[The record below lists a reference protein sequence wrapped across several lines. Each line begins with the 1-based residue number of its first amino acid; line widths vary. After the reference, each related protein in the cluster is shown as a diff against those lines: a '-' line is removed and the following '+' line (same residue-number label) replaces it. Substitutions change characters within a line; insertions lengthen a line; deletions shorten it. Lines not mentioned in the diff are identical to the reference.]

1 MTPSNP
7 GQPRFHPNTHAQWLS
22 RLARV
27 AQRHPRQALRLYERL
42 EAQARQ
48 AEQLALAFDALY
60 AHFNLLEHRGRGVQ
74 LRGALG
80 LAQQQ
85 ATQAGLHEQSARL
98 LEALGRIAY
107 QMGDYLEA
115 AEKWSRAVDLSL
127 LAGDTRIGVAA
138 RIGLGQIH
146 YALGAWDNGRRF
158 HRDAALLLEH
168 LDDSY
173 LEAKLAINLGVGN
186 FENAQIEEAE
196 QQFHKG
202 MAAAQRGGHRE
213 FVAEAHWQLA
223 RAAKERGQM
232 ELAAQ
237 ECRLALCLASELN
250 HAWLESVASQ
260 TLTEIS
266 WAQGDLPQALSS
278 AQFGLEQ
285 ALRIQ
290 SRTQESQAHLQLAHL
305 LQAQGNLN
313 DALQHLWQHLTL
325 QTEAQQ
331 LGLPERL
338 SKLAHYDLSRKPPE
352 VMLLDLSNQQW
363 PLNTRDDL
371 LVATQELGNKVR
383 EILSLDSVHF
393 WWADEQ
399 ADCLLLQHSASNG
412 NRASAPVPLEAP
424 ARSNAALSKAQQ
436 PDYWRLLTQ
445 QREPLVLGDL
455 TLHPCAEELQ
465 DLFAL
470 LPARSRIE
478 VPLFVQQQLRG
489 LLWLEQT
496 QQTRAWSKL
505 DQFHAG
511 YLAKI
516 YERLLLGHDLAR
528 AQQTQA
534 LMEQEKADALGRLV
548 AGVAHEVNTPIGVA
562 VTAASSLGEV
572 AQRLAELLRNEKVS
586 RIELQQLSTRLS
598 VGLPLVERNLE
609 RAAAL
614 IGSFKRVAVDQASEA
629 VAEFKL
635 AEYVHSVLAV
645 LSPAIRKA
653 AVNISVE
660 IDPDLELR
668 LASGLLTQVL
678 SNLIMNCISHAF
690 EDQRGGLITI
700 TARVDRPTRQ
710 VMLDVADDGIGVSAS
725 VRARMFEP
733 FFTTK
738 RGKGGSG
745 LGMYIVQNLIQRLGG
760 SIELP
765 PTERGLCVRLRL
777 PIDDQA

>member
-1 MTPSNP
+1 MSPSDQYVQDPKTP
-7 GQPRFHPNTHAQWLS
+7 WLS

-27 AQRHPRQALRLYERL
+27 AQRHPRQALRLYETL
-42 EAQARQ
+42 ESQARQ
-48 AEQLALAFDALY
+48 AGRLDLAFDALY
-60 AHFNLLEHRGRGVQ
+60 AHFNLLEHRGRGAQ

-107 QMGDYLEA
+107 QLGDYLEA
-115 AEKWSRAVDLSL
+115 AEKWSRAVDLSV
-127 LAGDTRIGVAA
+127 LAGDTRVGVAA

-158 HRDAALLLEH
+158 HRDAALLLEN

-196 QQFHKG
+196 QQFQKG

-232 ELAAQ
+232 DTASF
-237 ECRLALCLASELN
+237 ECRLALALAAQLN

-260 TLTEIS
+260 TLTEIA
-266 WAQGDLPQALSS
+266 WAQGDQGQALLS
-278 AQFGLEQ
+278 AKFSLEQ
-285 ALRIQ
+285 AQRIQ

-305 LQAQGNLN
+305 LQSQGNLN
-313 DALQHLWQHLTL
+313 EALQHLWQHLTL
-325 QTEAQQ
+325 LTETQQ

-363 PLNTRDDL
+363 PLNSRDDL
-371 LVATQELGNKVR
+371 LAATLELGNKVR
-383 EILSLDSVHF
+383 EILSLDAVQF

-399 ADCLLLQHSASNG
+399 PDRFQLQHGIAGVSASSFAALTE
-412 NRASAPVPLEAP
+412 ASP
-424 ARSNAALSKAQQ
+424 NAAEPCAELSSAHQAG
-436 PDYWRLLTQ
+436 YLRLLTQ
-445 QREPLVLGDL
+445 QREPLVLGDMS
-455 TLHPCAEELQ
+455 LHPCAEELQ
-465 DLFAL
+465 TIAAGKPAL
-470 LPARSRIE
+470 SRIE
-478 VPLFVQQQLRG
+478 IPLFVQQQLRAV
-489 LLWLEQT
+489 LWLVQT

-505 DQFHAG
+505 DQFHAA

-516 YERLLLGHDLAR
+516 YERLLLGLDLAQS
-528 AQQTQA
+528 QQTQA

-562 VTAASSLGEV
+562 VTAASSLAEV
-572 AQRLAELLRNEKVS
+572 AQRLAQLLLSEKVS
-586 RIELQQLSTRLS
+586 RNELQQLSTRLS
-598 VGLPLVERNLE
+598 AGVPLVERNLE
-609 RAAAL
+609 RAATL
-614 IGSFKRVAVDQASEA
+614 IGNFKKVAVDQASEA
-629 VAEFKL
+629 VIEFRL
-635 AEYVHSVLAV
+635 AEYVHSVLSV

-660 IDPDLELR
+660 IDPDIELR
-668 LASGLLTQVL
+668 MASGLLTQVL

-690 EDQRGGLITI
+690 ENRQGGLITI
-700 TARVDRPTRQ
+700 TARLEARQ
-710 VMLDVADDGIGVSAS
+710 IVLDVADDGVGASAA

-745 LGMYIVQNLIQRLGG
+745 LGMYIVQNLMQRLNG

-765 PTERGLCVRLRL
+765 ATERGLCVRLRL
-777 PIDDQA
+777 PLDSKA